1 MVETRLQERSLTEQ
15 VDEIRSLHDLLAAEL
30 KSRADSLD
38 LRFDRLEALLFNNS
52 TQLQA
57 ARKAPMDPGPSHP
70 PTPISNTHHHTP
82 NQPPDPPD
90 TTGYSD
96 RRDGRIPP
104 PPPTGLASRL
114 SKIKFPSFDGSHLRD
129 WISNCEQFFDL
140 TVPLRR

>member
-1 MVETRLQERSLTEQ
+1 MVKTRLQERSLTEQ

-104 PPPTGLASRL
+104 PPPPLA
-114 SKIKFPSFDGSHLRD
+114 
-129 WISNCEQFFDL
+129 
-140 TVPLRR
+140 